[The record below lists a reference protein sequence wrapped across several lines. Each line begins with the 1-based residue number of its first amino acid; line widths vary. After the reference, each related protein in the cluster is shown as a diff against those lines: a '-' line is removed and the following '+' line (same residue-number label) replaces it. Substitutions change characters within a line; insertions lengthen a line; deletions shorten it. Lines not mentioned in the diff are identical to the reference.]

1 MLNFNVNP
9 PDIHDVI
16 VYDAEG
22 RQIEMNVEELKKKGL
37 EEAIT
42 HKLEEVKITDE
53 NGNVKKIGKNK
64 SEDVKI
70 EKEIPKVDEP
80 RVEIIEDNVVD
91 DEEVSPK
98 NEESRFEVIE
108 DDIKE

>member
-64 SEDVKI
+64 SEDVK
-70 EKEIPKVDEP
+70 EIPKVDEP